1 MTRRGTNISLKSYE
15 DIFTTEEKRQ
25 ETGEQVVM
33 IPVNQIHEFKNH
45 PFKVLDDEDMRKTV
59 DSIRE
64 YGVLVPVIIR
74 PDGNGEYEMISG
86 HRRRYASILAG
97 KKEVPAIIRE
107 MDDDTATILMV
118 DSNLQ
123 REHILPSER
132 AKAYKMKMEALSQHL
147 FLPIVSM
154 GGEDD
159 KWIGWGATIPD
170 SEGNY
175 YYTSFSPAGYFLP
188 WLCMKIFRL
197 PVAEKSLYLFHIGL
211 FCLSAII
218 FVLLLWEV
226 YRENRYRNLLVII
239 GVISYVFAPELLHG
253 MGIVYWNQSIMQ
265 VTLLL
270 QIYAYYRY
278 AVNKNE
284 KAGLFFCYSIYQS
297 IYRMDRLCCKC
308 GFCHSRDYC

>member
-86 HRRRYASILAG
+86 HRRRYASIMAG

-107 MDDDTATILMV
+107 MDDDTATILVV

-132 AKAYKMKMEALSQHL
+132 AKAYKMKMEALKHQGKRTDLTSCQVGTRL
-147 FLPIVSM
+147 RADEELAKQT
-154 GGEDD
+154 GES
-159 KWIGWGATIPD
+159 ARTVQR
-170 SEGNY
+170 
-175 YYTSFSPAGYFLP
+175 FV
-188 WLCMKIFRL
+188 RL
-197 PVAEKSLYLFHIGL
+197 
-211 FCLSAII
+211 
-218 FVLLLWEV
+218 
-226 YRENRYRNLLVII
+226 NNLI
-239 GVISYVFAPELLHG
+239 PELLDLLDEKKIAFNPAVEISYMKQEEQKEFYEAMEIAQTTPSLSQAQRLKKSSQEG
-253 MGIVYWNQSIMQ
+253 KCTAELIERIMDEEKKNPLNRVVFDSSILQKYFPQKTTAREMEMQ
-265 VTLLL
+265 ILQLLE
-270 QIYAYYRY
+270 QW
-278 AVNKNE
+278 
-284 KAGLFFCYSIYQS
+284 AGN
-297 IYRMDRLCCKC
+297 RA
-308 GFCHSRDYC
+308 

>member
-86 HRRRYASILAG
+86 HRRRYASIMAG

-132 AKAYKMKMEALSQHL
+132 AKAYKMKMEALKHQGKRTELTSCQVGTRL
-147 FLPIVSM
+147 RADEELAKQT
-154 GGEDD
+154 GES
-159 KWIGWGATIPD
+159 ARTVQR
-170 SEGNY
+170 
-175 YYTSFSPAGYFLP
+175 FV
-188 WLCMKIFRL
+188 RL
-197 PVAEKSLYLFHIGL
+197 
-211 FCLSAII
+211 
-218 FVLLLWEV
+218 
-226 YRENRYRNLLVII
+226 NNLI
-239 GVISYVFAPELLHG
+239 PELLDLVDEKKIAFNPAVEISYMKPEEQKEFYEAMEIAQITPSLSQAQRLKKSSQEG
-253 MGIVYWNQSIMQ
+253 NCTAELIERIMDEEKKNPLNRVVFDSSILQKYFPQKTTAREMEMQ
-265 VTLLL
+265 ILQLLE
-270 QIYAYYRY
+270 QW
-278 AVNKNE
+278 
-284 KAGLFFCYSIYQS
+284 AGN
-297 IYRMDRLCCKC
+297 RA
-308 GFCHSRDYC
+308 

>member
-86 HRRRYASILAG
+86 HRRMYASIMAG

-132 AKAYKMKMEALSQHL
+132 AKAYKMKMEALKHQGKRTDLTSCQVGTRL
-147 FLPIVSM
+147 RADEELAKQT
-154 GGEDD
+154 GES
-159 KWIGWGATIPD
+159 ARTVQR
-170 SEGNY
+170 
-175 YYTSFSPAGYFLP
+175 FV
-188 WLCMKIFRL
+188 RL
-197 PVAEKSLYLFHIGL
+197 
-211 FCLSAII
+211 
-218 FVLLLWEV
+218 
-226 YRENRYRNLLVII
+226 NNLI
-239 GVISYVFAPELLHG
+239 PELLDLLDEKKIAFNPAVEISYMKQEEQKEFYEAMEIAQTTPSLSQAQRLKKSSQEG
-253 MGIVYWNQSIMQ
+253 KCTAELIERIMDEEKKNPLTRVVFDSSI
-265 VTLLL
+265 L
-270 QIYAYYRY
+270 Q
-278 AVNKNE
+278 K
-284 KAGLFFCYSIYQS
+284 
-297 IYRMDRLCCKC
+297 
-308 GFCHSRDYC
+308 

>member
-1 MTRRGTNISLKSYE
+1 MTRKGTNISLKSYE

-132 AKAYKMKMEALSQHL
+132 AKAYKMKMEALKHQGKRTDLTSCQVGTRL
-147 FLPIVSM
+147 RADEELAKQT
-154 GGEDD
+154 GES
-159 KWIGWGATIPD
+159 ARTVQR
-170 SEGNY
+170 
-175 YYTSFSPAGYFLP
+175 FV
-188 WLCMKIFRL
+188 RL
-197 PVAEKSLYLFHIGL
+197 
-211 FCLSAII
+211 
-218 FVLLLWEV
+218 
-226 YRENRYRNLLVII
+226 NNLI
-239 GVISYVFAPELLHG
+239 PELLDLVDEKKIAFNPAVEISYMKPEEQKEFYDAMEIAQTTPSLSQAQRLKKSSQEG
-253 MGIVYWNQSIMQ
+253 NCTAELIERIMDEEKKNPLNRVVFDSSILQKYFPQKTTAREMEMQ
-265 VTLLL
+265 ILQLLE
-270 QIYAYYRY
+270 QW
-278 AVNKNE
+278 
-284 KAGLFFCYSIYQS
+284 AGN
-297 IYRMDRLCCKC
+297 RA
-308 GFCHSRDYC
+308 

>member
-86 HRRRYASILAG
+86 HRRRYASIMAG

-123 REHILPSER
+123 I
-132 AKAYKMKMEALSQHL
+132 
-147 FLPIVSM
+147 PI
-154 GGEDD
+154 
-159 KWIGWGATIPD
+159 
-170 SEGNY
+170 
-175 YYTSFSPAGYFLP
+175 F
-188 WLCMKIFRL
+188 
-197 PVAEKSLYLFHIGL
+197 
-211 FCLSAII
+211 
-218 FVLLLWEV
+218 
-226 YRENRYRNLLVII
+226 
-239 GVISYVFAPELLHG
+239 ISYAAGKSYFP
-253 MGIVYWNQSIMQ
+253 Q
-265 VTLLL
+265 T
-270 QIYAYYRY
+270 IYP
-278 AVNKNE
+278 
-284 KAGLFFCYSIYQS
+284 GSS
-297 IYRMDRLCCKC
+297 
-308 GFCHSRDYC
+308 

>member
-86 HRRRYASILAG
+86 HRRRYASIMAG

-132 AKAYKMKMEALSQHL
+132 AKAYKMKMEALKHQGKRTDLTSCQVGTRL
-147 FLPIVSM
+147 RADEELAKQT
-154 GGEDD
+154 GES
-159 KWIGWGATIPD
+159 ARTVQR
-170 SEGNY
+170 
-175 YYTSFSPAGYFLP
+175 FV
-188 WLCMKIFRL
+188 RL
-197 PVAEKSLYLFHIGL
+197 
-211 FCLSAII
+211 
-218 FVLLLWEV
+218 
-226 YRENRYRNLLVII
+226 NNLI
-239 GVISYVFAPELLHG
+239 PELLDLVDEKKIAFNPAVEISYMKPEEQKEFYEAMEIAQTTPSLSQAQRLKKSSQEG
-253 MGIVYWNQSIMQ
+253 NCTAELIERIMDEEKKNPLNRVVFDSSILQKYFPQKTTAREMEMQ
-265 VTLLL
+265 ILQLLE
-270 QIYAYYRY
+270 QWADNR
-278 AVNKNE
+278 A
-284 KAGLFFCYSIYQS
+284 
-297 IYRMDRLCCKC
+297 
-308 GFCHSRDYC
+308 

>member
-86 HRRRYASILAG
+86 HRRRYASIMAG

-132 AKAYKMKMEALSQHL
+132 AKAYKMKMEALKHQGKRTDLTSCQVGTRL
-147 FLPIVSM
+147 RADEELAKQT
-154 GGEDD
+154 GES
-159 KWIGWGATIPD
+159 ARTVQR
-170 SEGNY
+170 
-175 YYTSFSPAGYFLP
+175 FV
-188 WLCMKIFRL
+188 RL
-197 PVAEKSLYLFHIGL
+197 
-211 FCLSAII
+211 
-218 FVLLLWEV
+218 
-226 YRENRYRNLLVII
+226 NNLI
-239 GVISYVFAPELLHG
+239 PELLDLLDEKKIAFNPAVEISYMKQEEQKEFYEAMEIAQTTPSLSQAQRLKKSSQEG
-253 MGIVYWNQSIMQ
+253 KCTAELIERIMDEEKKNPLNRVVFDSSILQKYFPHKTTAREMEMQ
-265 VTLLL
+265 ILQLLE
-270 QIYAYYRY
+270 QW
-278 AVNKNE
+278 
-284 KAGLFFCYSIYQS
+284 AGN
-297 IYRMDRLCCKC
+297 RA
-308 GFCHSRDYC
+308 

>member
-86 HRRRYASILAG
+86 HRRRYASIMAG

-132 AKAYKMKMEALSQHL
+132 AKAYKMKMEALKHQGKRTDLTSCQVGTRL
-147 FLPIVSM
+147 RADEELAKQT
-154 GGEDD
+154 GES
-159 KWIGWGATIPD
+159 ARTVQR
-170 SEGNY
+170 
-175 YYTSFSPAGYFLP
+175 FV
-188 WLCMKIFRL
+188 RL
-197 PVAEKSLYLFHIGL
+197 
-211 FCLSAII
+211 
-218 FVLLLWEV
+218 
-226 YRENRYRNLLVII
+226 NNLI
-239 GVISYVFAPELLHG
+239 PELLDLVDEKKIAFNPAVEISYMKPEEQKEFYEAMEIAQTTPSLSQAQRLKKSSQEG
-253 MGIVYWNQSIMQ
+253 NCTAELIERVMDEEKKNPLNRVVFDSSILQKYFPQKTTAREMEMQ
-265 VTLLL
+265 ILQLLE
-270 QIYAYYRY
+270 QW
-278 AVNKNE
+278 
-284 KAGLFFCYSIYQS
+284 AGN
-297 IYRMDRLCCKC
+297 RA
-308 GFCHSRDYC
+308 

>member
-45 PFKVLDDEDMRKTV
+45 PFKVLGDEDMRKTV

-132 AKAYKMKMEALSQHL
+132 AKAYKMKLEELKHQGKRTDLTSCQVGTRLRADEELAKQT
-147 FLPIVSM
+147 
-154 GGEDD
+154 GES
-159 KWIGWGATIPD
+159 ARTVQR
-170 SEGNY
+170 
-175 YYTSFSPAGYFLP
+175 FV
-188 WLCMKIFRL
+188 RL
-197 PVAEKSLYLFHIGL
+197 
-211 FCLSAII
+211 
-218 FVLLLWEV
+218 
-226 YRENRYRNLLVII
+226 NNLI
-239 GVISYVFAPELLHG
+239 PELLDLVDEKKIAFNPAVEISYMKPEEQKEFYEAMEIAQTTPSLSQAQRLKKSSQEG
-253 MGIVYWNQSIMQ
+253 NCTAELIERIMDEEKKNPLNRVVFDSSILQKYFPQKTTAREMEMQ
-265 VTLLL
+265 ILQLLE
-270 QIYAYYRY
+270 QW
-278 AVNKNE
+278 
-284 KAGLFFCYSIYQS
+284 AGN
-297 IYRMDRLCCKC
+297 RA
-308 GFCHSRDYC
+308 

>member
-86 HRRRYASILAG
+86 HRRRYASIMAG

-132 AKAYKMKMEALSQHL
+132 AKAYKMKMEALKHQGKRTDLTSCQVGTRLRADEELAKQTGESARTVQRFVRLNNLISELLDLVDEKKIAFNPAVEISYMKPEEQKEFYEAMEIAQTTPSLSQAQRL
-147 FLPIVSM
+147 KKS
-154 GGEDD
+154 
-159 KWIGWGATIPD
+159 
-170 SEGNY
+170 SQEGNCTAELIERIMDEEKKNPLNRVVFDSSILQKY
-175 YYTSFSPAGYFLP
+175 FPQKTTAREMEMQILQLLEQWAG
-188 WLCMKIFRL
+188 
-197 PVAEKSLYLFHIGL
+197 
-211 FCLSAII
+211 
-218 FVLLLWEV
+218 
-226 YRENRYRNLLVII
+226 NR
-239 GVISYVFAPELLHG
+239 A
-253 MGIVYWNQSIMQ
+253 
-265 VTLLL
+265 
-270 QIYAYYRY
+270 
-278 AVNKNE
+278 
-284 KAGLFFCYSIYQS
+284 
-297 IYRMDRLCCKC
+297 
-308 GFCHSRDYC
+308 

>member
-86 HRRRYASILAG
+86 HRRRYASIMAG

-132 AKAYKMKMEALSQHL
+132 AKAYKMKMEALKHQGKRTELTSCQVGTRL
-147 FLPIVSM
+147 RADEELAKQT
-154 GGEDD
+154 GES
-159 KWIGWGATIPD
+159 ARTVQR
-170 SEGNY
+170 
-175 YYTSFSPAGYFLP
+175 FV
-188 WLCMKIFRL
+188 RL
-197 PVAEKSLYLFHIGL
+197 
-211 FCLSAII
+211 
-218 FVLLLWEV
+218 
-226 YRENRYRNLLVII
+226 NNLI
-239 GVISYVFAPELLHG
+239 PELLDLVDEKKIAFNPAVEISYMKPEEQKEFYEAMEIAQTTPSLSQEQRLKKSSQEG
-253 MGIVYWNQSIMQ
+253 NCTAELIERIMDEEKKNPLNRVVFDSSILQKYFPQKTTAREMEMQ
-265 VTLLL
+265 ILQLLE
-270 QIYAYYRY
+270 QW
-278 AVNKNE
+278 
-284 KAGLFFCYSIYQS
+284 AGN
-297 IYRMDRLCCKC
+297 RA
-308 GFCHSRDYC
+308 

>member
-132 AKAYKMKMEALSQHL
+132 AKAYKMKMEALKHQGKRTDLTSCQVGTRL
-147 FLPIVSM
+147 RADEELAKQT
-154 GGEDD
+154 GESVR
-159 KWIGWGATIPD
+159 TVQR
-170 SEGNY
+170 
-175 YYTSFSPAGYFLP
+175 FV
-188 WLCMKIFRL
+188 RL
-197 PVAEKSLYLFHIGL
+197 
-211 FCLSAII
+211 
-218 FVLLLWEV
+218 
-226 YRENRYRNLLVII
+226 NNLI
-239 GVISYVFAPELLHG
+239 PELLDLVDEKKIAFNPAVEISYMKPEEQKEFYEAMEIAQTTPSLSQAQRLKKSSQEG
-253 MGIVYWNQSIMQ
+253 NCTAELIERIMDEEKKNPLNRVVFDSSILQKYFPQKTTAREMEMQ
-265 VTLLL
+265 ILQLLE
-270 QIYAYYRY
+270 QW
-278 AVNKNE
+278 
-284 KAGLFFCYSIYQS
+284 AGN
-297 IYRMDRLCCKC
+297 RA
-308 GFCHSRDYC
+308 

>member
-86 HRRRYASILAG
+86 HRRRYASIMAG

-132 AKAYKMKMEALSQHL
+132 AKAYKMKMEALKHQGKRTDLTSCQVGTRL
-147 FLPIVSM
+147 RADEELAKQT
-154 GGEDD
+154 GES
-159 KWIGWGATIPD
+159 ARTVQR
-170 SEGNY
+170 
-175 YYTSFSPAGYFLP
+175 FV
-188 WLCMKIFRL
+188 RL
-197 PVAEKSLYLFHIGL
+197 
-211 FCLSAII
+211 
-218 FVLLLWEV
+218 
-226 YRENRYRNLLVII
+226 NNLI
-239 GVISYVFAPELLHG
+239 PELLDLVDEKKIAFNPAVEISYMKPEEQKEFYEAMEIAQTTPSLSQAQRLKKSSQEG
-253 MGIVYWNQSIMQ
+253 NCTEELIERIMDEEKKNPLNRVVFDSSILQKYFPQKTTAREMEMQ
-265 VTLLL
+265 ILQLLE
-270 QIYAYYRY
+270 QWEGNRA
-278 AVNKNE
+278 
-284 KAGLFFCYSIYQS
+284 
-297 IYRMDRLCCKC
+297 
-308 GFCHSRDYC
+308 

>member
-86 HRRRYASILAG
+86 HRRRYASIMAG

-132 AKAYKMKMEALSQHL
+132 AKAYKMKMEALKHQGKRTGLTSCQVGTRL
-147 FLPIVSM
+147 CADEELAKQT
-154 GGEDD
+154 GES
-159 KWIGWGATIPD
+159 ARTVQR
-170 SEGNY
+170 
-175 YYTSFSPAGYFLP
+175 FV
-188 WLCMKIFRL
+188 RL
-197 PVAEKSLYLFHIGL
+197 
-211 FCLSAII
+211 
-218 FVLLLWEV
+218 
-226 YRENRYRNLLVII
+226 NNLI
-239 GVISYVFAPELLHG
+239 PELLDLLDEKKIAFNPAVEISYMKQEEQKEFYEAMEIAQTTPSLSQAQRLKKSSQEG
-253 MGIVYWNQSIMQ
+253 KCTAELIERIMDEEKKNPLNRVVFDSSILQKYFPQKTTAREMEMQ
-265 VTLLL
+265 ILQLLE
-270 QIYAYYRY
+270 QW
-278 AVNKNE
+278 
-284 KAGLFFCYSIYQS
+284 AGN
-297 IYRMDRLCCKC
+297 RA
-308 GFCHSRDYC
+308 

>member
-86 HRRRYASILAG
+86 HRRRYASIMAG

-132 AKAYKMKMEALSQHL
+132 AKAYKMKMEALKHQGKRTDLTSCQVGTRL
-147 FLPIVSM
+147 RADEELAKQT
-154 GGEDD
+154 GES
-159 KWIGWGATIPD
+159 ARTVQR
-170 SEGNY
+170 
-175 YYTSFSPAGYFLP
+175 FV
-188 WLCMKIFRL
+188 RL
-197 PVAEKSLYLFHIGL
+197 
-211 FCLSAII
+211 
-218 FVLLLWEV
+218 
-226 YRENRYRNLLVII
+226 NNLI
-239 GVISYVFAPELLHG
+239 PELLDLVDERKIAFNPAVEISYMKPEEQKEFYEAMEIAQTTPSLSQAQRLKKSSQEG
-253 MGIVYWNQSIMQ
+253 NCTAELIERIMDEEKKNALNRVVFDSSILQKYFPQKTTAREMEMQ
-265 VTLLL
+265 ILQLLE
-270 QIYAYYRY
+270 QW
-278 AVNKNE
+278 
-284 KAGLFFCYSIYQS
+284 AGN
-297 IYRMDRLCCKC
+297 RA
-308 GFCHSRDYC
+308 

>member
-74 PDGNGEYEMISG
+74 PNGNGEYEMISG
-86 HRRRYASILAG
+86 HRRRYASIMAG

-132 AKAYKMKMEALSQHL
+132 AKAYKMKMEALKHQGKRTDLTSCQVGTRL
-147 FLPIVSM
+147 RADEELAKQT
-154 GGEDD
+154 GES
-159 KWIGWGATIPD
+159 ARTVQR
-170 SEGNY
+170 
-175 YYTSFSPAGYFLP
+175 FV
-188 WLCMKIFRL
+188 RL
-197 PVAEKSLYLFHIGL
+197 
-211 FCLSAII
+211 
-218 FVLLLWEV
+218 
-226 YRENRYRNLLVII
+226 NNLI
-239 GVISYVFAPELLHG
+239 PELLDLVDEKKIAFNPAVEISYMKPEEQKEFYEAMEIAQTTPSLSQAQRLKKSSQEG
-253 MGIVYWNQSIMQ
+253 NCTAELIERIMDEEKKNPLNRVVFDSSILQKYFPQKTTAREMEMQ
-265 VTLLL
+265 ILQLLE
-270 QIYAYYRY
+270 QW
-278 AVNKNE
+278 
-284 KAGLFFCYSIYQS
+284 AGN
-297 IYRMDRLCCKC
+297 RA
-308 GFCHSRDYC
+308 

>member
-86 HRRRYASILAG
+86 HRRRYASIMAG

-132 AKAYKMKMEALSQHL
+132 AKAYKMKMKALKHQGKRTDLTSCQVGTRL
-147 FLPIVSM
+147 RADEELAKQT
-154 GGEDD
+154 GES
-159 KWIGWGATIPD
+159 ARTVQR
-170 SEGNY
+170 
-175 YYTSFSPAGYFLP
+175 FV
-188 WLCMKIFRL
+188 RL
-197 PVAEKSLYLFHIGL
+197 
-211 FCLSAII
+211 
-218 FVLLLWEV
+218 
-226 YRENRYRNLLVII
+226 NNLI
-239 GVISYVFAPELLHG
+239 PELLDLVDEKKIAFNPAVEISYMKPEEQKEFYEAMEIAQTTPSLSQAQRLKKSSQEG
-253 MGIVYWNQSIMQ
+253 NCTAELIERIMDEEKKNPLNRVVFDSSILQKYFPQKTTAREMEMQ
-265 VTLLL
+265 ILQLLE
-270 QIYAYYRY
+270 QW
-278 AVNKNE
+278 
-284 KAGLFFCYSIYQS
+284 AGN
-297 IYRMDRLCCKC
+297 RA
-308 GFCHSRDYC
+308 

>member
-86 HRRRYASILAG
+86 HRRRYASIMAG
-97 KKEVPAIIRE
+97 KKEFPAIIRE

-132 AKAYKMKMEALSQHL
+132 AKAYKMKMEALKHQGKRTDLTSCQVGTRL
-147 FLPIVSM
+147 RADEELAKQT
-154 GGEDD
+154 GES
-159 KWIGWGATIPD
+159 ARTVQR
-170 SEGNY
+170 
-175 YYTSFSPAGYFLP
+175 FV
-188 WLCMKIFRL
+188 RL
-197 PVAEKSLYLFHIGL
+197 
-211 FCLSAII
+211 
-218 FVLLLWEV
+218 
-226 YRENRYRNLLVII
+226 NNLI
-239 GVISYVFAPELLHG
+239 PELLDLLDEKKIAFNPAVEISYMKQEEQKEFYEAMEIAQTTPSLSQAQRLKKSSQEG
-253 MGIVYWNQSIMQ
+253 KCTAELIERIMDEEKKNPLNRVVFDSSILQKYFPQKTTAREMEMQ
-265 VTLLL
+265 ILQLLE
-270 QIYAYYRY
+270 QW
-278 AVNKNE
+278 
-284 KAGLFFCYSIYQS
+284 AGN
-297 IYRMDRLCCKC
+297 RA
-308 GFCHSRDYC
+308 

>member
-86 HRRRYASILAG
+86 HRRRYAAIMAG

-132 AKAYKMKMEALSQHL
+132 AKAYKMKMEALKHQGKRTDLTSCQVGTRL
-147 FLPIVSM
+147 RADEELAKQT
-154 GGEDD
+154 GES
-159 KWIGWGATIPD
+159 ARTVQR
-170 SEGNY
+170 
-175 YYTSFSPAGYFLP
+175 FV
-188 WLCMKIFRL
+188 RL
-197 PVAEKSLYLFHIGL
+197 
-211 FCLSAII
+211 
-218 FVLLLWEV
+218 
-226 YRENRYRNLLVII
+226 NNLI
-239 GVISYVFAPELLHG
+239 PELLDLLDEKKIAFNPAVEISYMKQEEQKEFYEAMEIAQTTPSLSQAQRLKKSSQEG
-253 MGIVYWNQSIMQ
+253 KCTAELIERIMDEEKKNPLNRVVFDSSILQKYFPQKTTAREMEMQ
-265 VTLLL
+265 ILQLLE
-270 QIYAYYRY
+270 QW
-278 AVNKNE
+278 
-284 KAGLFFCYSIYQS
+284 AGN
-297 IYRMDRLCCKC
+297 RA
-308 GFCHSRDYC
+308 

>member
-45 PFKVLDDEDMRKTV
+45 PFKVLDDEDMKKTV

-132 AKAYKMKMEALSQHL
+132 AKAYKMKMEALKHQGKRTDLTSCQVGTRL
-147 FLPIVSM
+147 RADEELAKQT
-154 GGEDD
+154 GES
-159 KWIGWGATIPD
+159 ARTVQR
-170 SEGNY
+170 
-175 YYTSFSPAGYFLP
+175 FV
-188 WLCMKIFRL
+188 RL
-197 PVAEKSLYLFHIGL
+197 NSLI
-211 FCLSAII
+211 
-218 FVLLLWEV
+218 
-226 YRENRYRNLLVII
+226 
-239 GVISYVFAPELLHG
+239 PELLELVDERKIAFNPAVEISYMKPEEQKEFYEAMEIAQTTPSLSQAQRLKKSSQEG
-253 MGIVYWNQSIMQ
+253 NCTAELIERIMDEEKKNPLNRVVFDSSILQKYFPQKTTAREMEMQ
-265 VTLLL
+265 ILQLLE
-270 QIYAYYRY
+270 QW
-278 AVNKNE
+278 
-284 KAGLFFCYSIYQS
+284 AGN
-297 IYRMDRLCCKC
+297 RA
-308 GFCHSRDYC
+308 

>member
-86 HRRRYASILAG
+86 HRRRYASIMAG

-132 AKAYKMKMEALSQHL
+132 AKAYKMRMEALKHQGKRTDLTSCQVGTRL
-147 FLPIVSM
+147 RADEELAKQT
-154 GGEDD
+154 GES
-159 KWIGWGATIPD
+159 ARTVQR
-170 SEGNY
+170 
-175 YYTSFSPAGYFLP
+175 FV
-188 WLCMKIFRL
+188 RL
-197 PVAEKSLYLFHIGL
+197 
-211 FCLSAII
+211 
-218 FVLLLWEV
+218 
-226 YRENRYRNLLVII
+226 NNLI
-239 GVISYVFAPELLHG
+239 PELLDLVDEKKIAFNPAVEISYMKPEEQKEFYEAMEIAQTTPSLSQAQRLKKSSQEG
-253 MGIVYWNQSIMQ
+253 NCTAELIERIMDEEKKNPLNRVVFDSSILQKYFPQKTIAREMEMQ
-265 VTLLL
+265 ILQLLE
-270 QIYAYYRY
+270 QW
-278 AVNKNE
+278 
-284 KAGLFFCYSIYQS
+284 AGN
-297 IYRMDRLCCKC
+297 RA
-308 GFCHSRDYC
+308 

>member
-86 HRRRYASILAG
+86 HRRRYASIMAG

-132 AKAYKMKMEALSQHL
+132 AKAYKMKLEALKHQGKRTDLTSCQVGTRL
-147 FLPIVSM
+147 RADEELAKQT
-154 GGEDD
+154 GES
-159 KWIGWGATIPD
+159 ARTVQR
-170 SEGNY
+170 
-175 YYTSFSPAGYFLP
+175 FV
-188 WLCMKIFRL
+188 RL
-197 PVAEKSLYLFHIGL
+197 
-211 FCLSAII
+211 
-218 FVLLLWEV
+218 
-226 YRENRYRNLLVII
+226 NNLI
-239 GVISYVFAPELLHG
+239 PELLDLVDEKKIAFNPAVEISYMKPEEQKEFYEAMEIAQTSPSLSQAQRLKKSSQEG
-253 MGIVYWNQSIMQ
+253 NCTAELIERIMDEEKKNPLNRVVFDSSILQKYFPQKTTAREMEMQ
-265 VTLLL
+265 ILQLLE
-270 QIYAYYRY
+270 QW
-278 AVNKNE
+278 
-284 KAGLFFCYSIYQS
+284 AGN
-297 IYRMDRLCCKC
+297 RA
-308 GFCHSRDYC
+308 

>member
-86 HRRRYASILAG
+86 HRRRYASIMAG

-132 AKAYKMKMEALSQHL
+132 AKAYKMKMEALKHQGKRTDLTSCQVGTRL
-147 FLPIVSM
+147 RADEELAKQT
-154 GGEDD
+154 GES
-159 KWIGWGATIPD
+159 ARTVQR
-170 SEGNY
+170 
-175 YYTSFSPAGYFLP
+175 FV
-188 WLCMKIFRL
+188 RL
-197 PVAEKSLYLFHIGL
+197 
-211 FCLSAII
+211 
-218 FVLLLWEV
+218 
-226 YRENRYRNLLVII
+226 NNLI
-239 GVISYVFAPELLHG
+239 PELLDLVDEKKIAFNPAVEISYMKPEEQKEFYEAMEIAQTTPSLSQAQRLKKSSQEG
-253 MGIVYWNQSIMQ
+253 NCTAELIERIMDEEKKNPLNRVVFDSSILQMQ
-265 VTLLL
+265 ISDKRSPFL
-270 QIYAYYRY
+270 AS
-278 AVNKNE
+278 AV
-284 KAGLFFCYSIYQS
+284 
-297 IYRMDRLCCKC
+297 
-308 GFCHSRDYC
+308 

>member
-86 HRRRYASILAG
+86 HRRRYASIMAG

-132 AKAYKMKMEALSQHL
+132 AKAYKMKMEALKHQGKRTDLTSCQVGTRL
-147 FLPIVSM
+147 RADEELAKQT
-154 GGEDD
+154 GES
-159 KWIGWGATIPD
+159 ARTVQR
-170 SEGNY
+170 
-175 YYTSFSPAGYFLP
+175 FV
-188 WLCMKIFRL
+188 RL
-197 PVAEKSLYLFHIGL
+197 
-211 FCLSAII
+211 
-218 FVLLLWEV
+218 
-226 YRENRYRNLLVII
+226 NNLI
-239 GVISYVFAPELLHG
+239 PELLDLLDEKKIAFNPAVEISYMKPEEQKEFYEAMEIAQTTPSLSQAQRLKKSSQEG
-253 MGIVYWNQSIMQ
+253 NCTAELIERIMDEEKKNPLNRVVFDSSILQKYFPQKTTAREMEMQ
-265 VTLLL
+265 ILQLLE
-270 QIYAYYRY
+270 QW
-278 AVNKNE
+278 
-284 KAGLFFCYSIYQS
+284 AGN
-297 IYRMDRLCCKC
+297 RA
-308 GFCHSRDYC
+308 

>member
-1 MTRRGTNISLKSYE
+1 MTRRGTNISLKSYD

-132 AKAYKMKMEALSQHL
+132 AKAYKMKLEALKHQGKRTDLTSCQVGTRL
-147 FLPIVSM
+147 RADEELAKQT
-154 GGEDD
+154 GES
-159 KWIGWGATIPD
+159 ARTVQR
-170 SEGNY
+170 
-175 YYTSFSPAGYFLP
+175 FV
-188 WLCMKIFRL
+188 RL
-197 PVAEKSLYLFHIGL
+197 
-211 FCLSAII
+211 
-218 FVLLLWEV
+218 
-226 YRENRYRNLLVII
+226 NNLI
-239 GVISYVFAPELLHG
+239 PELLDLVDEKKIAFNPAVEISYMKPEEQKEFYEAMEIAQTTPSLSQAQRLKKSSQEG
-253 MGIVYWNQSIMQ
+253 NCTAELIERIMDEEKKNPLNRVVFDSSILQKYFPQKTTAREMEMQ
-265 VTLLL
+265 ILQLLE
-270 QIYAYYRY
+270 QW
-278 AVNKNE
+278 
-284 KAGLFFCYSIYQS
+284 AGN
-297 IYRMDRLCCKC
+297 RA
-308 GFCHSRDYC
+308 